1 MLTATSDRPFIQ
13 HEQLAPVSESTNS
26 RSASPRTPPYPN
38 HNNTEVSDEENNS
51 VVEVQPDGHVPFI
64 GDGKTQHLPA
74 PQQYAPADPRYA
86 PVSARSVAGSGLLD
100 KMKTIA
106 PGPFDV
112 RTQGRPKL
120 EAKASSEDVL
130 GALPTAGNM
139 EGHHS
144 RSSTQSSLR
153 SQSSKASTASSNYT
167 IAALPAKPVINN
179 PGGYKAFSPGLQTSF
194 DEGEPSPR
202 EMLGAGNRS
211 QTFPNLPTQQ
221 SFGLPRRPSES
232 AGLNRPS
239 NVKLDNNEEL
249 DGKTFVR
256 TSPPREAGRRAPSMN
271 GKPPPRGKSFTHGRD
286 ISAVNLAAE
295 FGASNP
301 YHTSTI
307 SQSSDGSN
315 ESRTSKI
322 SSRSSPPSSIDA
334 HAWRKP
340 SVTAGLNGATN
351 GLQQAVN
358 QARPVPKPQPLSPPP
373 PPVIS
378 SRTVM
383 TPPKLD
389 VSLLAPESPMDPAN
403 IGGRL
408 SPMPDQAFPPHVR
421 GPSGP
426 PPMRPQPPSQGRE
439 SSQTPLGSQQ
449 CALPSQQQ
457 QHRLPNR
464 GPAPPGGPH
473 HGLPARPNAPLMQ
486 QNGFPAPRRPSQNG
500 PPPMNGN
507 RGPPPSQQ
515 PPQQYKAYRS
525 PTSSTFPSIS
535 QQPHP
540 DQRGPPRRPSQANLP
555 SPHHEFP
562 QGQGPHRR
570 PSHTNLPSTYLPSPG
585 GHLTSPGGDPH
596 QRRTPGSDTP
606 TGSRPPH
613 GQDGYFPGTDRR
625 PSQHSTNP
633 QQNIRPLQP
642 PPIPSSDPERRPTT
656 SSSQRS
662 INKGDCKWC
671 GKAITGKS
679 VSSADGRLTGRYHKE
694 CFVCRTCQNPF
705 PSAEFYVIRD
715 APYCEEHYHR
725 LNNSVCA
732 SRECGRGIEGQFLET
747 ERKQKFHPNC
757 LRCNSCWEV
766 LKGDYYEVRGGVFCE
781 RDALRQQQRGGMRG
795 RGGGLMPGMSRLE
808 KRSTRLMMM

>member
-1 MLTATSDRPFIQ
+1 MPD
-13 HEQLAPVSESTNS
+13 V
-26 RSASPRTPPYPN
+26 
-38 HNNTEVSDEENNS
+38 ENKS
-51 VVEVQPDGHVPFI
+51 VVEVQPDSHVPFI
-64 GDGKTQHLPA
+64 RGGKTQHLPA
-74 PQQYAPADPRYA
+74 PQQFAPADPRYA
-86 PVSARSVAGSGLLD
+86 PISPRSVAGSGLLD
-100 KMKTIA
+100 RMKTIA

-112 RTQGRPKL
+112 RTQERPKL
-120 EAKASSEDVL
+120 KAKASSDDVL
-130 GALPTAGNM
+130 GTLPTAGNM
-139 EGHHS
+139 KGQHS
-144 RSSTQSSLR
+144 RSSTQSSFR
-153 SQSSKASTASSNYT
+153 SHSSKASTASSNYT

-194 DEGEPSPR
+194 VKREQSPR
-202 EMLGAGNRS
+202 EMLGAANRS

-249 DGKTFVR
+249 DGNTFVR
-256 TSPPREAGRRAPSMN
+256 TSPPRETGRRAPSVS

-295 FGASNP
+295 FGAANP

-315 ESRTSKI
+315 ESRASKV
-322 SSRSSPPSSIDA
+322 SSRSSPPSSIEPQA
-334 HAWRKP
+334 RRKP
-340 SVTAGLNGATN
+340 SVTLGLNDAFN
-351 GLQQAVN
+351 GLQHAVK
-358 QARPVPKPQPLSPPP
+358 QQEEGPKSQPFSSPPA
-373 PPVIS
+373 PVIS

-408 SPMPDQAFPPHVR
+408 SPMPDQAFPSHVR
-421 GPSGP
+421 ENSVLPL
-426 PPMRPQPPSQGRE
+426 MRPQPPNQGQE
-439 SSQTPLGSQQ
+439 SSQTPLGPQQ
-449 CALPSQQQ
+449 RALPPQQQ
-457 QHRLPNR
+457 QQRPPNR
-464 GPAPPGGPH
+464 GPTPPGGPQY
-473 HGLPARPNAPLMQ
+473 GLPARPNAPLMQ
-486 QNGFPAPRRPSQNG
+486 QNGFSAPRQPSQNG
-500 PPPMNGN
+500 PPPMDGN
-507 RGPPPSQQ
+507 RGPPQSQQ
-515 PPQQYKAYRS
+515 PPQQYNAYRS
-525 PTSSTFPSIS
+525 PTTSSFPPIP
-535 QQPHP
+535 QQLHP
-540 DQRGPPRRPSQANLP
+540 DQTGPPRRPFQANLP

-570 PSHTNLPSTYLPSPG
+570 PSHTNLPSPHLQSPGGQLPSPG
-585 GHLTSPGGDPH
+585 GDLH
-596 QRRTPGSDTP
+596 QRRTPGSGTP
-606 TGSRPPH
+606 KGNRPPH
-613 GQDGYFPGTDRR
+613 GQDGYFPGPPRR
-625 PSQHSTNP
+625 PSQNLINQ

-642 PPIPSSDPERRPTT
+642 PPIPTSDPERRPTT

-662 INKGDCKWC
+662 INKGDCKGC
-671 GKAITGKS
+671 GKPITGKS

-694 CFVCRTCQNPF
+694 CFVCRTCRDPF

-757 LRCNSCWEV
+757 LRCNSCREV
-766 LKGDYYEVRGGVFCE
+766 LKGDYYEVRGGVFCQG
-781 RDALRQQQRGGMRG
+781 DALRQQQMMMQQQQRGGMRG

>member
-1 MLTATSDRPFIQ
+1 M
-13 HEQLAPVSESTNS
+13 
-26 RSASPRTPPYPN
+26 
-38 HNNTEVSDEENNS
+38 
-51 VVEVQPDGHVPFI
+51 PFI

-74 PQQYAPADPRYA
+74 PQQYALADPRYA
-86 PVSARSVAGSGLLD
+86 PISPRSVAGSGLLD
-100 KMKTIA
+100 RMKTIA

-112 RTQGRPKL
+112 RTQERPKL
-120 EAKASSEDVL
+120 ETKASSENLL

-139 EGHHS
+139 KGQHS

-153 SQSSKASTASSNYT
+153 SHSSKASTASSNYT

-194 DEGEPSPR
+194 YKGEPSPR

-232 AGLNRPS
+232 TGLNRPS

-249 DGKTFVR
+249 DGNKFVR
-256 TSPPREAGRRAPSMN
+256 TSPPRETGRRAPSMS

-286 ISAVNLAAE
+286 ISAVNLVAE

-301 YHTSTI
+301 YHISTI

-315 ESRTSKI
+315 ESSASKI
-322 SSRSSPPSSIDA
+322 SSRSSPPSSIEPQA
-334 HAWRKP
+334 RRKP
-340 SVTAGLNGATN
+340 SVTLGFNDASN
-351 GLQQAVN
+351 GLQPAVK
-358 QARPVPKPQPLSPPP
+358 QQQQGPELKPFSPPP
-373 PPVIS
+373 PSVIS
-378 SRTVM
+378 SRIVM

-421 GPSGP
+421 GPYVP
-426 PPMRPQPPSQGRE
+426 PLMSPQPPNQGRKT
-439 SSQTPLGSQQ
+439 SYTPLYPQQ
-449 CALPSQQQ
+449 RSLPPQQQ
-457 QHRLPNR
+457 QQRPSIR
-464 GPAPPGGPH
+464 GPAPPGGPQY
-473 HGLPARPNAPLMQ
+473 GLPARPNAPLMQ
-486 QNGFPAPRRPSQNG
+486 HNGFPAPRQPSQDG
-500 PPPMNGN
+500 PLPMNGN
-507 RGPPPSQQ
+507 REPSPSPSQL
-515 PPQQYKAYRS
+515 PQQYKAYRS
-525 PTSSTFPSIS
+525 PTTSAFPQIS

-540 DQRGPPRRPSQANLP
+540 GQSGPPPRPSQANLP
-555 SPHHEFP
+555 LTHHEFP
-562 QGQGPHRR
+562 PGQGPHRR
-570 PSHTNLPSTYLPSPG
+570 PSHTNLPSPHLPSPG
-585 GHLTSPGGDPH
+585 GHLPSPGGDRH
-596 QRRTPGSDTP
+596 QRRTPSSGTLN
-606 TGSRPPH
+606 GNRPPH
-613 GQDGYFPGTDRR
+613 GQDGYFPGPDRK
-625 PSQHSTNP
+625 PSQHSINS
-633 QQNIRPLQP
+633 QQNTRPLQP
-642 PPIPSSDPERRPTT
+642 PPIPTSDPERRPTT

-662 INKGDCKWC
+662 INKGDCKGC
-671 GKAITGKS
+671 GKPITGKS
-679 VSSADGRLTGRYHKE
+679 VSSADGRLTGRYHKG

-757 LRCNSCWEV
+757 LRCNSCRDV

-781 RDALRQQQRGGMRG
+781 RDALRQQQMMVQQRGGMRG